1 MFGGMGARNG
11 VTAAMLVQ
19 AGWTGV
25 NDVFSGPG
33 NLFQSYAPKA
43 DPEILVR
50 RLGEEYEV
58 QNTIIKKWSTG
69 GPIQSPL
76 EAVSIIRQRRPFEP
90 DDVKQ
95 INIRVATSAADKIDD
110 SVMANLSMQ
119 HLIAVMLIDKALS
132 FKAAH
137 DEPRMQDLAV
147 LRQKAKIKV
156 VADESL
162 ERLLPRRVA
171 IVEITFSDGTTVTER
186 NDTVRGSPENPMT
199 SEEVIA
205 KARELMV
212 PVLGNEKCTKLIDRL
227 CVLEDV
233 RDIRELRPLLQ
244 RGNILDEA

>member
-1 MFGGMGARNG
+1 
-11 VTAAMLVQ
+11 
-19 AGWTGV
+19 
-25 NDVFSGPG
+25 
-33 NLFQSYAPKA
+33 
-43 DPEILVR
+43 
-50 RLGEEYEV
+50 
-58 QNTIIKKWSTG
+58 
-69 GPIQSPL
+69 
-76 EAVSIIRQRRPFEP
+76 
-90 DDVKQ
+90 
-95 INIRVATSAADKIDD
+95 
-110 SVMANLSMQ
+110 
-119 HLIAVMLIDKALS
+119 LIAVMLIDKALS

-137 DEPRMQDLAV
+137 DEPRMQDPAV

-171 IVEITFSDGTTVTER
+171 IVEITFRDGTTVTER

-244 RGNILDEA
+244 RGNIPVEA